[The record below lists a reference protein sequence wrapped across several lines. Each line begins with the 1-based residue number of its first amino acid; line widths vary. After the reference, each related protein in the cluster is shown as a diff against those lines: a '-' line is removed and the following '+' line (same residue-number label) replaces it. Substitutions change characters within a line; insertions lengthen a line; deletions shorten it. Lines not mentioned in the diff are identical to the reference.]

1 MIEQIINLP
10 EPVLTV
16 LILGLLVGTLVLAFK
31 VMEMIFDTIV
41 IAVLSATLYIGLTY
55 FTGASFQLNDLL
67 LFSVLG
73 ASVYMLYS
81 FLATIISTTESVLK
95 IPLKLITVTLG
106 GLRSVLKKIYRR
118 LKLEIRSLREERI
131 AEDEDDSDKSTK
143 EVVLNSD

>member
-1 MIEQIINLP
+1 MIEQLINLP

-55 FTGASFQLNDLL
+55 ATAAPFQLNDLL
-67 LFSVLG
+67 LFSFLG

-95 IPLKLITVTLG
+95 VPLKFLTVSFG
-106 GLRSVLKKIYRR
+106 GLRSGLRKTYRR
-118 LKLEIRSLREERI
+118 LKREIRSLREERI
-131 AEDEDDSDKSTK
+131 EEDEGERSTK

>member
-1 MIEQIINLP
+1 MIEQIISLP

-41 IAVLSATLYIGLTY
+41 VAVLSATLYIGLTY
-55 FTGASFQLNDLL
+55 FTGAAFQLNDLL
-67 LFSVLG
+67 LFSFLG

-81 FLATIISTTESVLK
+81 FLATIISTTESIIKVPVK
-95 IPLKLITVTLG
+95 IMLAIIH
-106 GLRSVLKKIYRR
+106 GLSSGLKKTYRR
-118 LKLEIRSLREERI
+118 LKREVRSMREERI
-131 AEDEDDSDKSTK
+131 EENSDKDKSTK